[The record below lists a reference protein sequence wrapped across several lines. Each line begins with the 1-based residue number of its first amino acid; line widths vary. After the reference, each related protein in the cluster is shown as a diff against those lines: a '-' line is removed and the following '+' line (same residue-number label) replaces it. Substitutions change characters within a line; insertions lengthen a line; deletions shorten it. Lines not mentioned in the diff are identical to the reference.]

1 MLIRHH
7 ILKTT
12 LFLRN
17 SIWMSGNFRDKFFW
31 FKVQTSY
38 FWKIQMNVFILF
50 QFENRNWQIEF
61 PFSLGYKFWKKITS
75 KRKKIPCDTTV
86 SNWTQIQKLTF
97 LSKKLPKCS
106 YIETNFFGFRV
117 GGILVLVRF
126 RSVFNIFVF
135 LDFIVMVITNHYSK
149 FRQYKLIRFL

>member
-61 PFSLGYKFWKKITS
+61 PFSFGYKFWKKKLPQ
-75 KRKKIPCDTTV
+75 KRRKFPCDTTV

-97 LSKKLPKCS
+97 LSKKYLNVVTLKRIWFQS
-106 YIETNFFGFRV
+106 RRNISFG
-117 GGILVLVRF
+117 
-126 RSVFNIFVF
+126 SVSVV
-135 LDFIVMVITNHYSK
+135 VMVIRNHYSK